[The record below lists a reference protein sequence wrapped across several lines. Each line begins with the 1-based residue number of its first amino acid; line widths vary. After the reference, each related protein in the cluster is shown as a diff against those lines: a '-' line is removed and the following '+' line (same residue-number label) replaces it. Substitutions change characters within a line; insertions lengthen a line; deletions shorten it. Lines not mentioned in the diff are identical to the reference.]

1 VPEQR
6 LPYSVTDDR
15 GELHQGELR
24 IARTWGDLELDP
36 NASFTIVLLEE
47 PLQAEP
53 AIGARNV
60 VVCSPAHPV
69 RIPTLLAEAR
79 LAYAGAAPDPLRL
92 SDDELAAYANGRLY
106 AAQSLAI
113 TPREIFAANAV
124 LPLGRLALALDLRPR
139 ERQDYWH
146 EAARILA
153 WPERSPDRVP
163 RAAVRSQLR
172 ALLRAAPSDGET
184 LERLRRLA
192 GGASPG
198 DVAASPA
205 ALVDD
210 IAYVRCLAADERS
223 ARRLALMRSYVEQ
236 AIVSRDHEELAV
248 DRAFVREQLSFVTLL
263 QQPNAIEY
271 LSATFDMFRDA
282 YAAAYVKHHMSFW
295 GTFDGIER
303 ALNDVEPSARAL
315 ARLNVLRA
323 LGTPAGEPALA
334 ACERLTAR
342 PRCAAAGL
350 ERVLREQPRCAN
362 CDIALDDAP
371 PVAEANGLARE
382 LHGALS
388 LQLSRLASEAV
399 RRILARGGSRLDQFL
414 QIVQAADS
422 AALASVLDDELLAFL
437 SGLLAEPVEPTPE
450 ALDLFEQ
457 LARAYPTIDEAQVD
471 AVLGTL
477 RDLLTEALA
486 AQRADD
492 PASPAAFRLAAQPP
506 S

>member
-1 VPEQR
+1 VAEQR

-24 IARTWGDLELDP
+24 IARTWGDLKLDP
-36 NASFTIVLLEE
+36 IAAFTIVLLEE
-47 PLQAEP
+47 PLHAEP
-53 AIGARNV
+53 AIGAKNI
-60 VVCSPAHPV
+60 VVCSPARPV
-69 RIPTLLAEAR
+69 RLPTLLAEAR
-79 LAYAGAAPDPLRL
+79 SAYAGASPVSLRL
-92 SDDELAAYANGRLY
+92 SKDAIAAYAGGRLY
-106 AAQSLAI
+106 AAQPLTI
-113 TPREIFAANAV
+113 RPEEIFAAAAT
-124 LPLGRLALALDLRPR
+124 LRLERLVLALDLRPR
-139 ERQDYWH
+139 ERQDYWD

-153 WPERSPDRVP
+153 WPERSPDRVQAP
-163 RAAVRSQLR
+163 LVRSQLR
-172 ALLRAAPSDGET
+172 ALLRTAPADGET

-192 GGASPG
+192 GGAPPA
-198 DVAASPA
+198 DVAPSPA

-223 ARRLALMRSYVEQ
+223 ARRLAVMRSYVEQ
-236 AIVSRDHEELAV
+236 AIVRRDHAELAV

-295 GTFDGIER
+295 GAFDGIER

-315 ARLNVLRA
+315 ARLNVLRT
-323 LGTPAGEPALA
+323 LGTPAGESALA
-334 ACERLTAR
+334 ACERLRAR
-342 PRCAAAGL
+342 PRCAAVGL
-350 ERVLREQPRCAN
+350 EQVLREQPRCAT

-371 PVAEANGLARE
+371 PVAEAERLVRE
-382 LHGALS
+382 LNSALS

-422 AALASVLDDELLAFL
+422 GALASVLDDDLLAFL
-437 SGLLAEPVEPTPE
+437 SGLLAEPVVPTAE

-457 LARAYPTIDEAQVD
+457 LARAYPTIDDAQVD
-471 AVLGTL
+471 AVVRTL

-486 AQRADD
+486 AQRAGD
-492 PASPAAFRLAAQPP
+492 PSTPAAFRLANQPP